1 MNWQQRCLENFL
13 MMMMLMMLMMLP
25 MLLMMLLMMLPMT
38 PMTTRNLGI
47 LKLHLTMQQIH
58 HLMIHQH

>member
-13 MMMMLMMLMMLP
+13 MMMMMLP
-25 MLLMMLLMMLPMT
+25 MLLMMLPMT

>member
-47 LKLHLTMQQIH
+47 LKLHLTMQRNH